1 MMVFG
6 AGASTYAA
14 KCGEPAFSRLTEVA
28 ITTVPAGTS
37 TGPAGPAGRIRVFC

>member
-14 KCGEPAFSRLTEVA
+14 KCGEPAFSIDPIVGRLIQIKDSSAKTRLNSNV
-28 ITTVPAGTS
+28 
-37 TGPAGPAGRIRVFC
+37 C